1 MDEIINFLFESRK
14 SCILKLEVINLK
26 TRQILP
32 IVAIWWI
39 ATVACGMI
47 SWITVT
53 NNLKDKSNDHNNAK

>member
-1 MDEIINFLFESRK
+1 M
-14 SCILKLEVINLK
+14 K

-39 ATVACGMI
+39 ATAACGMI